1 LNTVDDAK
9 HSTAKSSES
18 STDQLFTV
26 SGPPCL
32 IALEDGKH
40 FRGHAFGATGTVVGE
55 LVFNTSLIGYQEI
68 LTDPSYAGQIV
79 TLTYPEIGNYGA
91 NDEDLESSNGKIF
104 ARGLIIRHLSR
115 KYSSWRGTESLPEF
129 MAKQN
134 IIGVTG
140 VDTRAITRHIRD
152 KGAMRCA
159 ISTEILDPAELVQ
172 KALNSPV
179 MVGADFTEEVT
190 ASAPYNIGKGK
201 HHIAVLDYG
210 IKKNILR
217 QLALKDTTLTV
228 FPAGASAKDIL
239 ATKPH
244 AVFLSNGPG
253 DPAACKEIV
262 GELKTLID
270 ARLPIF
276 GICLGHQLLALAFG
290 ARTYKMKFGHRG
302 GNQPVQDLQTSKIE
316 ITSQNH
322 GFAVDTETLP
332 DFLELTHI
340 NLNDQ
345 TAEGF
350 KHKTLPVF
358 AVQYHPEA
366 CPGPHDSNYLFERFI
381 DLIESHGKVST

>member
-1 LNTVDDAK
+1 MNTVDSAK
-9 HSTAKSSES
+9 HSAAKSSES

-26 SGPPCL
+26 SGQPCL

-40 FRGHAFGATGTVVGE
+40 FRGHAFGATGTVAGE

-152 KGAMRCA
+152 KGAMRCV

-172 KALNSPV
+172 KALNAPA

-190 ASAPYNIGKGK
+190 AAAPYKIGKGK
-201 HHIAVLDYG
+201 HQVAVLDYG

-228 FPAGASAKDIL
+228 FPAGSTAKDIL
-239 ATKPH
+239 ATKPD

-253 DPAACKEIV
+253 DPAACKEIISQ
-262 GELKTLID
+262 LKTLID

-302 GNQPVQDLQTSKIE
+302 GNQPVQDLKTSKIE

-340 NLNDQ
+340 NLNDH

-366 CPGPHDSNYLFERFI
+366 CPGPHDSNYLFDHFI